1 MLSLIL
7 LLILGSGIAFLSL
20 QNTQLVTVTFLTYSV
35 SNIPLYF
42 VIIGS
47 LMVGILM
54 AYVLYLSKAIS
65 SGLTIRG
72 QRNKLKHEKL
82 ENAELTKSVHQLE
95 LKNAGLKKES
105 QPDSFDP
112 KSL

>member
-1 MLSLIL
+1 MLSLIFL
-7 LLILGSGIAFLSL
+7 LVFGSGIAFLSL
-20 QNTQLVTVTFLTYSV
+20 QNTQLVSLTFLDYSV

-47 LMVGILM
+47 LLMGILL
-54 AYVLYLSKAIS
+54 AYVIYLSHAIS
-65 SGLTIRG
+65 TGLTIRG
-72 QRNKLKHEKL
+72 QKKKLRHEKL

-95 LKNAGLKKES
+95 LKNAGLKKEY
-105 QPDSFDP
+105 QPENIDE